1 MSAFTAERWQEVGR
15 LFNELVV
22 LSPEEQASRLEQIGA
37 TDSDLRKAIESLLS
51 ADASAEERLERF
63 NFGVADLLRQK
74 VAAAASNSRDPLSLI
89 GKAVSHF
96 RVVDYLASG
105 GMGVVYRAD
114 DTQLSRNVALKFPL
128 PDTHLDMSV
137 KERFIREAKT
147 IASLDHANLCA
158 VYEAGE
164 SEHGL
169 FLAMPLYS
177 GETLKQRLAAT
188 APLSVEESLRIARQ
202 VASGLEGAHAAGVIH
217 RDLKPGN
224 IMLLPDGTVKILD
237 FGLAKVSDRSETK
250 SGVGIGTV
258 SYMSPEQIRGTS
270 VGPKTDLWSLGVLL
284 YEMVTGF
291 RPFSGEHEISIA
303 HAILN
308 DEPKPPSSLRRSLP
322 AGVQH
327 LALALLQKDPDDR
340 YPNPTALINDIDA
353 IQRGDTPAFRSRHRS
368 RPTIWLRKRR
378 TTAAVLGTILFMTTA
393 AAIAPRLLAAFSKKP
408 TRNAEAYRLYLR
420 GREYEQRGPRAA
432 AESLYHRALA
442 LDSSF
447 ALARARLAVVYAGCR
462 AGGSRDCYRASLE
475 DRAVARV
482 EEIRTEA
489 EHALKQQPDMAD
501 AHLAMGLY
509 WEQRENYLNAL
520 REYERARS
528 GLEKSGELHA
538 AIGRSYRALGR
549 WDEAIRELE
558 RAIAIDPQDATS
570 TADLATTF
578 SRLRRYPESIRRWN
592 EYLTLV
598 PDAYAGM
605 IIKGNVYLRWLGTV
619 DSLANIFEQ
628 LPVDWQKR
636 SVNTRVLIARIRK
649 QPKEALT
656 ALDESPQ
663 RQDRE
668 SYGTRLLRAQ
678 VYQDLGDSA
687 RARIFFDS
695 ARVILEKTRVRDERD
710 FQRHIALGLAHAGL
724 GRHDDARREANR
736 AMEVMPPSR
745 TVPAGTTA
753 MRGAAEIFAQI
764 PEFHT
769 AAVNILDQ
777 LMQMPAGREASIP
790 LLRVDPAWNSLRGDL
805 AFQQFLAKYSAR

>member
-270 VGPKTDLWSLGVLL
+270 V
-284 YEMVTGF
+284 
-291 RPFSGEHEISIA
+291 
-303 HAILN
+303 
-308 DEPKPPSSLRRSLP
+308 
-322 AGVQH
+322 
-327 LALALLQKDPDDR
+327 
-340 YPNPTALINDIDA
+340 
-353 IQRGDTPAFRSRHRS
+353 
-368 RPTIWLRKRR
+368 
-378 TTAAVLGTILFMTTA
+378 
-393 AAIAPRLLAAFSKKP
+393 
-408 TRNAEAYRLYLR
+408 
-420 GREYEQRGPRAA
+420 
-432 AESLYHRALA
+432 
-442 LDSSF
+442 
-447 ALARARLAVVYAGCR
+447 
-462 AGGSRDCYRASLE
+462 
-475 DRAVARV
+475 
-482 EEIRTEA
+482 
-489 EHALKQQPDMAD
+489 
-501 AHLAMGLY
+501 
-509 WEQRENYLNAL
+509 
-520 REYERARS
+520 
-528 GLEKSGELHA
+528 
-538 AIGRSYRALGR
+538 
-549 WDEAIRELE
+549 
-558 RAIAIDPQDATS
+558 
-570 TADLATTF
+570 
-578 SRLRRYPESIRRWN
+578 
-592 EYLTLV
+592 
-598 PDAYAGM
+598 
-605 IIKGNVYLRWLGTV
+605 
-619 DSLANIFEQ
+619 
-628 LPVDWQKR
+628 
-636 SVNTRVLIARIRK
+636 
-649 QPKEALT
+649 
-656 ALDESPQ
+656 
-663 RQDRE
+663 
-668 SYGTRLLRAQ
+668 
-678 VYQDLGDSA
+678 
-687 RARIFFDS
+687 
-695 ARVILEKTRVRDERD
+695 
-710 FQRHIALGLAHAGL
+710 
-724 GRHDDARREANR
+724 
-736 AMEVMPPSR
+736 
-745 TVPAGTTA
+745 
-753 MRGAAEIFAQI
+753 
-764 PEFHT
+764 
-769 AAVNILDQ
+769 
-777 LMQMPAGREASIP
+777 
-790 LLRVDPAWNSLRGDL
+790 
-805 AFQQFLAKYSAR
+805 